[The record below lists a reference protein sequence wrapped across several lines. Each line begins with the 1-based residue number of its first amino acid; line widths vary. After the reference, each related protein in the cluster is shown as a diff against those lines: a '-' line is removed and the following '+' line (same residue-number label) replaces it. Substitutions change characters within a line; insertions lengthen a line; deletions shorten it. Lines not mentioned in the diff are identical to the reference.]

1 MRIDPGKGWPHP
13 VLRPPKYGDDY
24 PNAEFQVE
32 IECRRAEGGYAVD
45 MTAEFELSDP
55 DLLRLVHEHSAEY
68 VLVVKSPRTHFRK
81 EFRPD
86 AESVVGHSFSG
97 EISGR
102 VEFSSFLVCVERQPS
117 FSAQGWHSDF
127 NGLTFDIAPG
137 AVLAEDE
144 PKEYWIDAADEAPI
158 GAIFEHIKGGR
169 EDGQWNCNL
178 DYDRIQIQLSDADSN
193 RFMLAREG
201 ANNTA
206 QGQYLMNG
214 LYLPVL
220 IHVMNEA
227 DKNAVDYA
235 EYRWFTSLNN
245 RLEVVGCK
253 ELGSESVN
261 RAIDAQKVLE
271 HPFIKMPMIAEAEI

>member
-55 DLLRLVHEHSAEY
+55 DLLKLVHERSAEY

-81 EFRPD
+81 EFRPT
-86 AESVVGHSFSG
+86 ESVVEYSFSG

-102 VEFSSFLVCVERQPS
+102 VEFSSFLVCVKRQPD
-117 FSAQGWHSDF
+117 FTAQGWHSDF
-127 NGLTFDIAPG
+127 DGLTFDIAPG

-158 GAIFEHIKGGR
+158 GAIFEHIPGGR
-169 EDGQWNCNL
+169 EDGQWSCNL
-178 DYDRIQIQLSDADSN
+178 ACNRVQIQLSDADSS
-193 RFMLAREG
+193 RFMLARDG

-227 DKNAVDYA
+227 DKSPDEYA
-235 EYRWFTSLNN
+235 DYRWFTSLNN
-245 RLEVVGCK
+245 RLEIVGCK
-253 ELGSESVN
+253 ELGSDSAD
-261 RAIDAQKVLE
+261 RAVDAQKVLE
-271 HPFIKMPMIAEAEI
+271 HPFIKMPMIAEAET